1 MMPFTWSLLRGVLLG
16 LVWWLVALCVNL
28 VVSGADAKPLKGT
41 RSGAPTLTAD
51 FAATRTTDCISPCYV
66 QFDAIDPTTGTDST
80 ATALEF
86 HEVDFTWSFG
96 DTGTSGTGTWSYG
109 AFAGTSSRNAARGPL
124 AAHVFECASG
134 STCVYTVTLTAR
146 YGSTTATKQRTVTV
160 TDPDAAPEFAGAET
174 VCYEEAPASWVGC
187 PAGATQVETSDLNQ
201 LQTQIAAGRN
211 RHLFNRGDTFTTDS
225 YVYVCNNGTAA
236 GLGCVTAATN
246 SGPGLIGAYGT
257 GAKPK
262 FQASAAF
269 STASGYGIIRVSGHY
284 GRNMTDWRIQDIEF
298 DGSLTTIPGYIS
310 GINAYGGIS
319 RLTILRVT
327 SNAITIGIAAGS
339 DTLNSHNNSGG
350 ASTMGHS
357 LWSEWGIVDHDITNV
372 PHGNPASTPTFQ
384 YGLFVSFD
392 RSAVLGANLDG
403 GAGADNIAGI
413 SHRIRLQCGAKVI
426 IADSDLRRPSGSG
439 AHVLKVHSGDWVE
452 DPGDPTDPY
461 ARTEPVGVCGN
472 GDTEAGI
479 GMGLGEGYTRWIVVA
494 NNKIESNY
502 SPYPVSFGP
511 HSGCTTTPPTQ
522 NRVRDVLFE
531 RNWVAMTQDAGS
543 GTRILN
549 YEGTYGT
556 IRNNLFDLSVTAAG
570 GRHGP
575 YVGKRT
581 AAGTCEIDAD
591 NVALYGNTINSGSG
605 ATGAIG
611 IKIETGSTNITA
623 KNNLMYAPSD
633 GTAAMFALQA
643 ANTSCGNSGQVSTVG
658 TDPVFAGALSAIGG
672 WALGALSPYDGTGCA
687 MPVWRDFAGSLRST
701 TTPSVGAYE

>member
-1 MMPFTWSLLRGVLLG
+1 MRALWRFLALVGLLAACGGTGQAGIIVNPFITH
-16 LVWWLVALCVNL
+16 
-28 VVSGADAKPLKGT
+28 
-41 RSGAPTLTAD
+41 PTPSATLIAD
-51 FAATRTTDCISPCYV
+51 FAATRTASCISPCYV
-66 QFDAIDPTTGTDST
+66 QFDAVDPTTGTDST
-80 ATALEF
+80 LTTQEF
-86 HEVDFTWSFG
+86 HEVDYHWNFG
-96 DTGTSGTGTWSYG
+96 DSGTSGTGTWDYG
-109 AFAGTSSRNAARGPL
+109 AFAGASLRNEARGPL
-124 AAHVFECASG
+124 AGHVFECASG

-146 YGSTTATKQRTVTV
+146 YSGTTATKQRTITV
-160 TDPDAAPEFAGAET
+160 TDPEAATEFDGAET
-174 VCYEEAPASWVGC
+174 VCYENAPASWTGC

-211 RHLFNRGDTFTTDS
+211 RHLFNRGDTFSTDNS
-225 YVYVCNNGTAA
+225 VYVCNNGTNV

-269 STASGYGIIRVSGHY
+269 PTGAGAGILRVSGHY
-284 GRNMTDWRIQDIEF
+284 GRNMTDWRLQDIEL
-298 DGSLTTIPGYIS
+298 DGSLTTIPGYIA
-310 GINAYGGIS
+310 GIQAYGGLS
-319 RLTILRVT
+319 RMTILRVT
-327 SNAITIGIAAGS
+327 SSAITIGIAAGS

-357 LWSEWGIVDHDITNV
+357 LWSEWAIVDHDITNV

-384 YGLFVSFD
+384 YGLFISFD
-392 RSAVLGANLDG
+392 RSAVLGVNLDG

-426 IADSDLRRPSGSG
+426 IADSDLKRPSGTG
-439 AHVLKVHSGDWVE
+439 AHVLKVQSGDWVE
-452 DPGDPTDPY
+452 DPSDPTDPY

-472 GDTEAGI
+472 GDPEAGI
-479 GMGLGEGYTRWIVVA
+479 GMGLGGGYTRWLVVA

-511 HSGCTTTPPTQ
+511 QSGCTTTPPTQ

-531 RNWVAMTQDAGS
+531 RNWVVMTQNAGS

-581 AAGTCEIDAD
+581 PAGTCEIAAD
-591 NVALYGNTINSGSG
+591 NVALYGNTINSGAG

-623 KNNLMYAPSD
+623 KNNLMYAPAD

-643 ANTSCGNSGQVSTVG
+643 ADTSCGNSGQVSTVG
-658 TDPVFAGALSAIGG
+658 TNPVFAGALSAIGG
-672 WALGALSPYDGTGCA
+672 WALGGGSPYDGTGCA
-687 MPVWRDFAGSLRST
+687 MPVWRAFDGALRST